1 MYQINTI
8 GGSNIEFSLRP
19 AFPRVNSTAHIVPFL
34 YACTL
39 YTTETVFVIFVG
51 NSCHT
56 GKLPAFVE
64 LRSAIRLSSR
74 INSLYKL
81 SDSHI
86 AWMRLLTLSPYGI
99 FSY

>member
-1 MYQINTI
+1 MYQINAI
-8 GGSNIEFSLRP
+8 CDSNIESSLRL

-34 YACTL
+34 YVCTM
-39 YTTETVFVIFVG
+39 YTTETVFVLFVG
-51 NSCHT
+51 NSCHI

-99 FSY
+99 FCY